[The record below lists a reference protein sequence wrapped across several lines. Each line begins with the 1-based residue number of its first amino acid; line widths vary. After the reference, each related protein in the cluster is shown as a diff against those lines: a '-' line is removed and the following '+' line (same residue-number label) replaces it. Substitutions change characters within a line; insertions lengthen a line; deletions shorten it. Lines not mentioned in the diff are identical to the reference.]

1 MVMLCNSLPS
11 NDLQIFTSVNNH
23 WWAEIKQDG
32 VRATLNFKGGV
43 YRLKNRRG
51 TDITKQFPEITNLQL
66 THDCILDG
74 ELVVFQQSKAIFQ
87 EGIKKRVHCTNP
99 SSINSSADKF
109 PATFVAFDIIELNN
123 NPLINLPLIK
133 RRELLKKTVKETKQL
148 IITKKYSSPVLL
160 WEEIKKNDLE
170 GLVLKNP
177 LSLYV
182 NKRSSDWLKV
192 KNLQEVDESF
202 NSYEVN
208 NQGIRLTNN
217 QGLAVQVN
225 GYQSQLAVKELLLYG
240 SLIAKINHLGFTS
253 SGKLRQ
259 PVVKEIIVTEEQTN
273 GKK

>member
-1 MVMLCNSLPS
+1 
-11 NDLQIFTSVNNH
+11 
-23 WWAEIKQDG
+23 
-32 VRATLNFKGGV
+32 
-43 YRLKNRRG
+43 
-51 TDITKQFPEITNLQL
+51 
-66 THDCILDG
+66 
-74 ELVVFQQSKAIFQ
+74 
-87 EGIKKRVHCTNP
+87 
-99 SSINSSADKF
+99 
-109 PATFVAFDIIELNN
+109 
-123 NPLINLPLIK
+123 
-133 RRELLKKTVKETKQL
+133 
-148 IITKKYSSPVLL
+148 VLL